1 MTYSFD
7 PKSFGPRLWYVLHT
21 AAASAPHTLSP
32 SDRDSWKCILK
43 NLHALIPCITCKNNY
58 KQKLD
63 YIDLEAWLA
72 TGDSL
77 FELTV
82 NIHNSVNGHLGKPQF
97 DLERARRTYGR
108 GSVRGVRMD
117 RGYE

>member
-7 PKSFGPRLWYVLHT
+7 PKSFGPHLWHVLHT
-21 AAASAPHTLSP
+21 AAASAQQTLTP
-32 SDRDSWKCILK
+32 ADRDSWKCLLK
-43 NLHALIPCITCKNNY
+43 NLHGLIPCQACKRNY

-63 YIDLEAWLA
+63 YIDLDNWV
-72 TGDSL
+72 TDGDRL

-97 DLERARRTYGR
+97 ELERAKRQYGR
-108 GSVRGVRMD
+108 GTQRGVRMD
-117 RGYE
+117 YG